1 MSPNYDEGNKLTLL
15 NYMNKILYVCYSC
28 SLTLL
33 RHNYMFVTPALWHCH
48 YSDTIICLLLL
59 LFDIVITQ
67 TQLYVCYSCSLTL
80 LRHNY
85 MFVTP
90 ALCHYSDTIICLL
103 LLLFG
108 YSDTI
113 ICLLLLLFGYSDT
126 IICLYD
132 NRIRYKI
139 YNLEHL
145 LLVDEKYIMLV
156 KVGAWIVVWTDV
168 LSTIKKRRDKVE
180 EYY

>member
-1 MSPNYDEGNKLTLL
+1 MYSNNVRFYHYRNIYTRKKKLYKPLIICL
-15 NYMNKILYVCYSC
+15 QIMMKEINWHYSIIWIR
-28 SLTLL
+28 SS
-33 RHNYMFVTPALWHCH
+33 MFVTPALWH
-48 YSDTIICLLLL
+48 
-59 LFDIVITQ
+59 
-67 TQLYVCYSCSLTL
+67 
-80 LRHNY
+80 
-85 MFVTP
+85 
-90 ALCHYSDTIICLL
+90 
-103 LLLFG
+103 

>member
-33 RHNYMFVTPALWHCH
+33 RHNYMFVTPALW
-48 YSDTIICLLLL
+48 
-59 LFDIVITQ
+59 
-67 TQLYVCYSCSLTL
+67 
-80 LRHNY
+80 
-85 MFVTP
+85 
-90 ALCHYSDTIICLL
+90 HYSDTIICLL